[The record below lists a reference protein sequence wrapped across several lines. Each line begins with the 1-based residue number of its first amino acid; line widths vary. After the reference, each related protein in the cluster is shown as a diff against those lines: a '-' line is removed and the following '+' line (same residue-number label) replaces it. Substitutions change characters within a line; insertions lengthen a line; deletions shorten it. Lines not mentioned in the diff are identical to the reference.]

1 MLAHHLLQ
9 ALALND
15 TWRDG
20 ITEGLDTTSAKGKK
34 SGEGLILRNILKEVT
49 AIDPVR
55 AAELMKFW
63 KRDLDVSRDRKHF
76 RDFDDYMEY
85 RIVDCA
91 S

>member
-1 MLAHHLLQ
+1 M
-9 ALALND
+9 
-15 TWRDG
+15 
-20 ITEGLDTTSAKGKK
+20 
-34 SGEGLILRNILKEVT
+34 

-63 KRDLDVSRDRKHF
+63 KKDLDVSRDRTHF

-91 S
+91 SL